1 VVHDLVDL
9 EFRPDGSAIPR
20 WASKATAWADDA
32 HFTKTVITNRL
43 LPEVSARADE
53 VDEVSARLSHLMCTE
68 ASIPEL
74 VDEAE
79 ALLETVRAAKAA
91 VDNIQSW
98 LSVVP
103 EREVANLI
111 KTLNARMG

>member
-1 VVHDLVDL
+1 
-9 EFRPDGSAIPR
+9 
-20 WASKATAWADDA
+20 
-32 HFTKTVITNRL
+32 
-43 LPEVSARADE
+43 
-53 VDEVSARLSHLMCTE
+53 MCTE